1 MCIVTICYPACDV
14 ISFKI
19 KLSFLIKLFSYMVKN
34 SGQKFKY
41 LANDELLTWI
51 KKHFSSILQGFQS
64 LEIILDLKVDL

>member
-1 MCIVTICYPACDV
+1 
-14 ISFKI
+14 
-19 KLSFLIKLFSYMVKN
+19 MVKN